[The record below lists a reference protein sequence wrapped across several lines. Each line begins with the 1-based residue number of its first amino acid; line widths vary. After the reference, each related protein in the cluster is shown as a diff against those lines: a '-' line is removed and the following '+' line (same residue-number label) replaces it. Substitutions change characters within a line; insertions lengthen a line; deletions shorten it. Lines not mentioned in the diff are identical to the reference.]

1 MRKVRIGN
9 DIKVAWSL
17 YHDYEPYIIEGK
29 DVRLFLRNAYGRKEV
44 FGFEVVGNKIVWLFE
59 GTKQVYTGKH
69 SLEVVVNEGQEGMVT
84 TDYCDFVN
92 LASCST
98 YCGEGDE
105 YNVETEAVELTSTME
120 YVVEQTGGGGG
131 TIDPELLEDYIP
143 MMREFSDDFNNDFA
157 R

>member
-29 DVRLFLRNAYGRKEV
+29 DIRLFLRNAYGRKEV
-44 FGFEVVGNKIVWLFE
+44 YGFEVAENKVVWTFE
-59 GTKQVYTGKH
+59 GKTQVYTGKH
-69 SLEVVVNEGQEGMVT
+69 SLELVIEGEGGMVT

-92 LASCST
+92 LAACAT

-105 YNVETEAVELTSTME
+105 SNVITEAVELSSTMD
-120 YVVEQTGGGGG
+120 YVIEQTGGGGG
-131 TIDPELLEDYIP
+131 SIDLSALEDYTP
-143 MMREFSDDFNNDFA
+143 LSRDFSDDFNNDFA